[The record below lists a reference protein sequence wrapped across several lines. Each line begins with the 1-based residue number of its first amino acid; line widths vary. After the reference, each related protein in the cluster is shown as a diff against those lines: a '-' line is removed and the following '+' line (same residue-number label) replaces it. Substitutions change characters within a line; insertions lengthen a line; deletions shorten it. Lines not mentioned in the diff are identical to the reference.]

1 MSWRLRVLDQNMR
14 RRIFFMLEDSTSLE
28 GQWTGIA
35 RTDDAEGLAIIDV
48 DGEHLQFRGT
58 ARLFNNEEPG
68 AFFAYRRKQSHGAPS
83 DKIRIF
89 IFDRASWMR
98 DYAQLQVIN
107 FAQPHFSVLEALAIE
122 NARALP
128 QQSLSTLTNVDDIES
143 YIRISEQQT
152 GKKYLKA
159 IDLPASQRREVM
171 VELSLMGIT
180 AGSLFPG
187 LDGACEELY
196 GRMFHP

>member
-1 MSWRLRVLDQNMR
+1 
-14 RRIFFMLEDSTSLE
+14 
-28 GQWTGIA
+28 
-35 RTDDAEGLAIIDV
+35 
-48 DGEHLQFRGT
+48 
-58 ARLFNNEEPG
+58 
-68 AFFAYRRKQSHGAPS
+68 
-83 DKIRIF
+83 
-89 IFDRASWMR
+89 MR